1 MVVNLRCQPAKRND
15 PRTLDGP
22 LENTSVNSIL
32 CVQSSCGQDTQL
44 AMVIHP
50 VVTFLVYCAGEGRYL
65 QQAVTSILQQQFI
78 DHEIL
83 LLDDGSSAALSAEAS
98 ALALQD
104 GRVRHVLLENARN
117 RWEALNQGIGQA
129 QGDLLWFFSAMDAL
143 ASPQALQDYV
153 TEFLLTPR
161 LGLVFCR
168 AQCVDANGVPYEK
181 YVPHKKNSMLPYQ
194 PTLYPSG
201 SLFTPLLRENLMP
214 ESGVLLRKQC
224 LERTG
229 LLNPALHRAACWH
242 IWTLVSLDWILYFD
256 PNPRVY
262 QRLPM
267 SQVGMPTAGA
277 IDGETRLLHY
287 QALERFLTQRHY
299 PAPFIRRTR
308 LAQLQLKQ
316 KLGLPLSAPEKLFRW
331 LRFLA
336 LR

>member
-1 MVVNLRCQPAKRND
+1 M
-15 PRTLDGP
+15 
-22 LENTSVNSIL
+22 ENTPDNFIL
-32 CVQSSCGQDTQL
+32 CVQTSCGQDTQL
-44 AMVIHP
+44 AMDIHP

-83 LLDDGSSAALSAEAS
+83 LLDDGHSAVLRAEAV
-98 ALALQD
+98 ALAAQD
-104 GRVRHVLLENARN
+104 GRIRYIPLENTRSK
-117 RWEALNQGIGQA
+117 WEALNQGIQQA
-129 QGDLLWFFSAMDAL
+129 QGELLWFFSDTDAL

-194 PTLYPSG
+194 PTLFPSG

-229 LLNPALHRAACWH
+229 LLNPALTRAACWH
-242 IWTLVSLDWILYFD
+242 VWTLIALDWILYFD

-267 SQVGMPTAGA
+267 SQVGMPASGA

-287 QALERFLTQRHY
+287 QALENFLVQRHY
-299 PAPFIRRTR
+299 PAPLIRRTR
-308 LAQLQLKQ
+308 LVQLQLKQ
-316 KLGLPLSAPEKLFRW
+316 KLGLPLSVPEKLYRW
-331 LRFLA
+331 IRFFA
-336 LR
+336 LQ

>member
-1 MVVNLRCQPAKRND
+1 MA
-15 PRTLDGP
+15 
-22 LENTSVNSIL
+22 
-32 CVQSSCGQDTQL
+32 
-44 AMVIHP
+44 IHP
-50 VVTFLVYCAGEGRYL
+50 VVTFLVYGAGEGRYL
-65 QQAVTSILQQQFI
+65 RQAVTSILQQQFI
-78 DHEIL
+78 DYEVL
-83 LLDDGSSAALSAEAS
+83 VLDDFGSAALSAEAS
-98 ALALQD
+98 ALTQLD
-104 GRVRHVLLENARN
+104 GRVRHLRLENTQGK
-117 RWEALNQGIGQA
+117 WDALNQGIQKA
-129 QGDLLWFFSAMDAL
+129 QGELLWFFSATDAL

-194 PTLYPSG
+194 STLFPSG

-242 IWTLVSLDWILYFD
+242 IWTLVALDWILYFD

-277 IDGETRLLHY
+277 IDGETRLVHY
-287 QALERFLTQRHY
+287 QALERFLVQGHY
-299 PAPFIRRTR
+299 PQPFIRRAR
-308 LAQLQLKQ
+308 LAQLHLKQ
-316 KLGLPLSAPEKLFRW
+316 KLGLPLSVPEKLFRW
-331 LRFLA
+331 IRFLT
-336 LR
+336 LQ